1 MDDDHL
7 FVSRATLR
15 EIGELLSEI
24 PGLLEDLEVSL
35 LRQDRIGK
43 VSAGNKRTKP
53 SEFPIPFSVSASEA
67 AETLHNVLVTWVR
80 MICEQR
86 DIEYWPSG
94 YTHLSTFIGPLREQD
109 RRMPHGYVID
119 ADVVLVRWLVD
130 HLMSLGM
137 TEGAHEAREE
147 ISEAVTAVR
156 WIICPPVRP
165 RPQPTIERLASV
177 RALEL
182 NANGI
187 ATLAQELVGYG
198 SDEYRTLNRR
208 RVKYLREARRIK
220 PVFDFSTRARA
231 QLKYHVGSVLD
242 AHCALQDAEAR
253 ALDAMASV

>member
-1 MDDDHL
+1 MGDDHL

-24 PGLLEDLEVSL
+24 PGLLEELEVSL

-43 VSAGNKRTKP
+43 VRAGNKRTKP
-53 SEFPIPFSVSASEA
+53 SEFPIPFSISASEA
-67 AETLHNVLVTWVR
+67 AEELHNVLVTWVR

-86 DIEYWPSG
+86 GIEYWPSG
-94 YTHLSTFIGPLREQD
+94 YTHLSAFIGPLQEQD
-109 RRMPHGYVID
+109 RRIPHGYVVD
-119 ADVVLVRWLVD
+119 ADVVLVRWLTD

-137 TEGAHEAREE
+137 TEGAHEALGE
-147 ISEAVTAVR
+147 IGDAVTAVR
-156 WIICPPVRP
+156 WIICPPIRQ

-187 ATLAQELVGYG
+187 AALARELVGYG

-208 RVKYLREARRIK
+208 RVKYMHQAGWISPVLAPK
-220 PVFDFSTRARA
+220 PGYPLMF
-231 QLKYHVGSVLD
+231 HVGTVLD
-242 AHCALQDAEAR
+242 VHVAKDAEQQDARVSA
-253 ALDAMASV
+253 